1 MVERLADGLISAYQS
16 FLKKSRDE
24 KGKSHDQER
33 MPITQTRALRL
44 LFDVRFITG
53 VLPKKE
59 EADVSRELIM
69 LNLYLLVPV
78 ISRFMFLY
86 CG

>member
-1 MVERLADGLISAYQS
+1 MVDRLADGLILAYQS

-33 MPITQTRALRL
+33 MPITQTRALQL

-59 EADVSRELIM
+59 EADVSLEF
-69 LNLYLLVPV
+69 YYFTLL
-78 ISRFMFLY
+78 R
-86 CG
+86 CE